1 MDPVNDTAFS
11 SFDDKHI
18 DNVLNDVARVLET
31 HPFFKTFEADI
42 KRNPYRIT
50 FEQGWKLEAVN
61 MNLQGSDPGCFDKE
75 TEILTNDGW
84 KLFKNLKYT
93 DKVLSLNPENSVADY
108 YPIKKII
115 AAPYK
120 GILKKLKSRTSEFL
134 LTPDHNL
141 LTVKNYK
148 KGVLELKSLS
158 SVRLSKQIYSP
169 AIFKWKGLDPK
180 TITFEGYSNSK
191 KISFKIDTVA
201 WVKLVAW
208 YLSEGTLDFRKGH
221 YRLKI
226 SQKNNC
232 ESLENVFR
240 DVGLKFNKKY
250 KKENE
255 IYCYV
260 VNNKFI
266 VSHLREFFGEKKEKH
281 IASYFKKFSA
291 RLLNIFINEYLLG
304 DGHSRIRKNKYS
316 EKSVFTCLRNLAD
329 DLQELAQ
336 KAGYKTNLRSS
347 TQDVKF
353 NGYSYRKTI
362 YFVSLCR
369 SKYTVFE
376 KSLITD
382 VDYNDYVYCVDTE
395 PFHTIFVRRNG
406 HVIWTGN
413 SAWFGKHVKR
423 MWIEEFSAESEK
435 VEEKRHDAVSEMGCV
450 YKFSGMTNFTKYK
463 PAGKI
468 YYDLDKRPFLVNL
481 SSMTNPTWNARKKVE
496 KIKEYGGEES
506 INYKIYVLGE
516 VIEDGLSA
524 IDIDRV
530 RENYSKDKQIK
541 HIEIT
546 KDKFPIF
553 QHFLI
558 CERPKQ
564 CDALYIAGDIGE
576 NITEIIV
583 VSEYE
588 KKFKYLYNIT
598 LHNLIDKEQY
608 RIFKFLG
615 ELLKANCI
623 ALDTTDGQGRSIY
636 HSLQE
641 DFPKE
646 NLCSVAF
653 NEKIAVDFLKNEEGV
668 VQFEDGKPLYREEWI
683 MEWAMKRLRDIFY
696 EFGRIEIPWDTNL
709 DIQLNSVIATYSK
722 LGNRVLYK
730 CCHTEDHLYAAWLV
744 WFISQWINEFMNV
757 KPITKKTFSKFGA

>member
-1 MDPVNDTAFS
+1 MIEKLKDEDFLFYESLCDPVVFSEVMFSDLGNLVLFDVETFSRIRTGQVPYLSYDYMLLYDSNLKPEENFALKHGSGTVYNFGARLTGKTLCEKLDIFQNCVMDPVNDTAFS

-31 HPFFKTFEADI
+31 HPFFKPFEADI

-50 FEQGWKLEAVN
+50 FEKGWKLEAVN
-61 MNLQGSDPGCFDKE
+61 MNLQGSDPG
-75 TEILTNDGW
+75 
-84 KLFKNLKYT
+84 
-93 DKVLSLNPENSVADY
+93 
-108 YPIKKII
+108 
-115 AAPYK
+115 
-120 GILKKLKSRTSEFL
+120 
-134 LTPDHNL
+134 
-141 LTVKNYK
+141 
-148 KGVLELKSLS
+148 
-158 SVRLSKQIYSP
+158 
-169 AIFKWKGLDPK
+169 
-180 TITFEGYSNSK
+180 
-191 KISFKIDTVA
+191 
-201 WVKLVAW
+201 
-208 YLSEGTLDFRKGH
+208 
-221 YRLKI
+221 
-226 SQKNNC
+226 
-232 ESLENVFR
+232 
-240 DVGLKFNKKY
+240 
-250 KKENE
+250 
-255 IYCYV
+255 
-260 VNNKFI
+260 
-266 VSHLREFFGEKKEKH
+266 
-281 IASYFKKFSA
+281 
-291 RLLNIFINEYLLG
+291 
-304 DGHSRIRKNKYS
+304 
-316 EKSVFTCLRNLAD
+316 
-329 DLQELAQ
+329 
-336 KAGYKTNLRSS
+336 
-347 TQDVKF
+347 
-353 NGYSYRKTI
+353 
-362 YFVSLCR
+362 
-369 SKYTVFE
+369 
-376 KSLITD
+376 
-382 VDYNDYVYCVDTE
+382 
-395 PFHTIFVRRNG
+395 
-406 HVIWTGN
+406 

-481 SSMTNPTWNARKKVE
+481 PSMTNPTWNARKKAE

-558 CERPKQ
+558 CERPKK

-576 NITEIIV
+576 NITEMIV
-583 VSEYE
+583 ISEYE

-615 ELLKANCI
+615 ELLKANYI

-641 DFPKE
+641 DFPEE

-683 MEWAMKRLRDIFY
+683 MEWAMKRLRDILY
-696 EFGRIEIPWDTNL
+696 ELGRIEIPWDTNL

-744 WFISQWINEFMNV
+744 WFISQWTNEFMNA